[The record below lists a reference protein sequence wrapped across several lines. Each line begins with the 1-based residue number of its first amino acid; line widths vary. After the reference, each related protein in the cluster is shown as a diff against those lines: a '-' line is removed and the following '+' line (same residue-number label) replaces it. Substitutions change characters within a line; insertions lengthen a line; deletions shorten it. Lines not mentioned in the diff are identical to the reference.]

1 MTAMEIHRRRME
13 RERLE
18 RKRRAEFAMGLIV
31 LILLFGL
38 LSVAGTMDFNDRV
51 RDLGGLTYDPLW
63 YEFGAREVVHG

>member
-31 LILLFGL
+31 LILLLGL

-51 RDLGGLTYDPLW
+51 RDLGGLAYDPLW
-63 YEFGAREVVHG
+63 YVSAGDGR